1 LKLSEIELEEKKTL
15 ESEIIKTR
23 QMLKELE
30 EIYYEKY
37 LKNEGD

>member
-1 LKLSEIELEEKKTL
+1 LSETELEEKKTL
-15 ESEIIKTR
+15 ENEIIKIR

>member
-15 ESEIIKTR
+15 ESEIIKIR

-30 EIYYEKY
+30 EIYHEKY